1 MCKSR
6 IEDFHRAQIVNF
18 VSFTGAFTG
27 KYVVKSVKETCKT
40 VHSIPKET
48 PKASQSD
55 LPYKTA
61 CIEGVKETLK
71 EANESEAGLCK
82 CAE

>member
-1 MCKSR
+1 MR
-6 IEDFHRAQIVNF
+6 HVYNFHRAQIVRF
-18 VSFTGAFTG
+18 VSFAGAFAS
-27 KYVVKSVKETCKT
+27 KQVVKSVKETCKT

-61 CIEGVKETLK
+61 CIEGVKETSK